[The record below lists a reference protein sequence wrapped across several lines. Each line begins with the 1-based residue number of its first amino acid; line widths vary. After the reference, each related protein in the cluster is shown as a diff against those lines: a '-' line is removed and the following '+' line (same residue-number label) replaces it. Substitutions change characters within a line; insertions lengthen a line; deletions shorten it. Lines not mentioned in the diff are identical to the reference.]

1 MQPVDN
7 QCGLEKLHEFS
18 VVFSMAP
25 NSQNQNPR
33 GLVMSDR
40 SATQGFDPSGI
51 DEDAWTELE
60 RQLEATIPVYDKV
73 NKIMTLGFDKS
84 MRKHVRSHAQA
95 GMKVLEVGCG
105 PGSFAVDLENV
116 DLTCLDPSAEMLKVC
131 KKRVD
136 KVRKSRGE
144 TPAKYVEA
152 IAEEIPLPDDTFDRV
167 FCLFSFRDFKDK
179 KQGLTEIFRV
189 LKPGGQ
195 LVICDA
201 GKANWF
207 HGLFGRLYMGTF
219 VQWVARIVTKDPNHP
234 WKWLARTYTHYGTHS
249 YYKNIMKEIGYNDV
263 KARLLFPGMSSRFKA
278 RKPE

>member
-1 MQPVDN
+1 
-7 QCGLEKLHEFS
+7 
-18 VVFSMAP
+18 
-25 NSQNQNPR
+25 
-33 GLVMSDR
+33 MSDR
-40 SATQGFDPSGI
+40 SSTGGFDPSGI
-51 DEDAWTELE
+51 DDEAWTELE

-73 NKIMTLGFDKS
+73 NKIMTLGFDKG
-84 MRKHVRSHAQA
+84 MRKHVRSHASK
-95 GMKVLEVGCG
+95 GMKILEVGCG
-105 PGSFAVDLENV
+105 PGSFAADILDV

-136 KVRKSRGE
+136 AARESRGDS
-144 TPAKYVEA
+144 PAEYVEA
-152 IAEEIPLPDDTFDRV
+152 IAEKIPLDDNTFDRV

-179 KQGLTEIFRV
+179 RKGLEEIMRV

-201 GKANWF
+201 GKANWL

-219 VQWVARIVTKDPNHP
+219 VQIVARIVTKDPNHP

-249 YYKNIMKEIGYNDV
+249 YYKQMMREIGYTNV

-278 RKPE
+278 NKPDKHQS

>member
-1 MQPVDN
+1 MT
-7 QCGLEKLHEFS
+7 
-18 VVFSMAP
+18 
-25 NSQNQNPR
+25 
-33 GLVMSDR
+33 MSDR
-40 SATQGFDPSGI
+40 SDTGGFDASGI

-73 NKIMTLGFDKS
+73 NKIMTLGFDKG
-84 MRKHVRSHAQA
+84 MRKHVRNHAKT
-95 GMKVLEVGCG
+95 GMNILEVGCG
-105 PGSFAVDLENV
+105 PGSFAVGLEGM

-131 KKRVD
+131 KRRVD
-136 KVRKSRGE
+136 EIRSQKGE

-152 IAEEIPLPDDTFDRV
+152 IAEDIPLPDNTFDRV

-179 KQGLTEIFRV
+179 KKGLSEIFRV

-201 GKANWF
+201 GKANWL
-207 HGLFGRLYMGTF
+207 HGLFGRIYMATF

-249 YYKNIMKEIGYNDV
+249 YYKQLMKDVGFEEV

-278 RKPE
+278 RKPEL

>member
-1 MQPVDN
+1 
-7 QCGLEKLHEFS
+7 
-18 VVFSMAP
+18 MA
-25 NSQNQNPR
+25 
-33 GLVMSDR
+33 DR
-40 SATQGFDPSGI
+40 SATGGFDPSGI

-60 RQLEATIPVYDKV
+60 RQLEATIPVYDKI
-73 NKIMTLGFDKS
+73 NKIMTLGFDKG
-84 MRKHVRSHAQA
+84 MRKHVRSHAKP

-105 PGSFAVDLENV
+105 PGSFAVDIQGM

-136 KVRKSRGE
+136 SAREKRGDS
-144 TPAKYVEA
+144 PASYVEA
-152 IAEEIPLPDDTFDRV
+152 IAEDIPLPDNTFDRV

-179 KQGLTEIFRV
+179 KQGLSEIFRV

-249 YYKNIMKEIGYNDV
+249 FYKNQMKEVGFKDI

-278 RKPE
+278 NKPLN